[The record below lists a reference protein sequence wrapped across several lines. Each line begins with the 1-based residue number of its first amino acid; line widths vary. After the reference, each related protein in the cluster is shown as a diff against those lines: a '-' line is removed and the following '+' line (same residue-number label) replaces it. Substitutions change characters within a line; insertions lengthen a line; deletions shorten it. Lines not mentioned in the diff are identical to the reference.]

1 MFKSIFSRQLI
12 VCVSILLIS
21 FLLLG
26 TALIQ
31 VFRSHFIGR
40 QELMLTR
47 KGEQISELFETV
59 YLSSPLSEII
69 ALNRLNNE
77 IRVLYEYLD
86 SSVFVV
92 NTNYVV
98 TVTSPD
104 ISHIYNKQ
112 IDVSKVTEVYDVI
125 MGNKVIAQGFLNGIY
140 QESKLTIGYPLTVLG
155 ETVGA
160 IFMSTS
166 MPELQQ
172 SISDVIKI
180 TSVYMILFCII
191 AFLLIYYSSRN
202 ISRSIKEINEAA
214 KVIANGNFDKRIIL
228 NSKDEVG
235 QLAQSFNNMAES
247 LEKQENSRKEFIA
260 NISHDI
266 RSPLTSIKGFLEA
279 IIDGTI
285 PKEKYDRY
293 LKIVLDECIRLN
305 KLANNLLYVSNI
317 HYLGKEHLEIKTIDI
332 NLLIKETVIKFDNV
346 IENKNIELKLLLNNN
361 SLVLADYVKIQRVV
375 YNLLDNAIK
384 FTNEGGTIVITTID
398 KNSKLYVSIKDN
410 GVGISLEDQDK
421 IFDRFYKVDS
431 SRGKD
436 KIGSGLGLS
445 IVKEFIKAHNQE
457 ITINSNEGEGCEFI
471 FTLNLNNNKNLFKC
485 S

>member
-12 VCVSILLIS
+12 VCVGILLMS

-26 TALIQ
+26 TALTQ
-31 VFRSHFIGR
+31 VFTSHFIRR
-40 QELMLTR
+40 QELMLTQ
-47 KGEQISELFETV
+47 KGEQISDLFETV
-59 YLSSPLSEII
+59 YLSSSLSEII
-69 ALNRLNNE
+69 AVNRLSNE

-92 NTNYVV
+92 DKNHVV

-104 ISHIYNKQ
+104 IAHIHNKQ
-112 IDVSKVTEVYDVI
+112 IDINKVPEVQQVI
-125 MGNKVIAQGFLNGIY
+125 MGNQITTQGFLSGIY
-140 QESKLTIGYPLTVLG
+140 QESKLTIGYPLTVQG
-155 ETVGA
+155 QTVGA

-172 SISDVIKI
+172 SILDVILI
-180 TSVYMILFCII
+180 TAVYTILLCII
-191 AFLLIYYSSRN
+191 AFLLIYFTSRN
-202 ISRSIKEINEAA
+202 ISRPIKEINEAA
-214 KVIANGNFDKRIIL
+214 KVIANGNFDKRIVF

-247 LEKQENSRKEFIA
+247 LEKQENTRREFIA

-285 PKEKYDRY
+285 PKEKHDRY
-293 LKIVLDECIRLN
+293 LKIILDECIRLN

-317 HYLGKEHLEIKTIDI
+317 HYLGKERLELKAFDI
-332 NLLIKETVIKFDNV
+332 NILIKETVIKFDNV
-346 IENKNIELKLLLNNN
+346 IENKNIELILLLTSNN
-361 SLVLADYVKIQRVV
+361 SIVLADYVKIQRVV

-384 FTNEGGTIVITTID
+384 FTNEGGSIEIKTID
-398 KNSKLYVSIKDN
+398 KNSKLYVSIKDT

-436 KIGSGLGLS
+436 KVGSGLGLS

-457 ITINSNEGEGCEFI
+457 ITINSNEGDGCEFV
-471 FTLNLNNNKNLFKC
+471 FTLNLNNNKKVI
-485 S
+485 